1 MSGVRLPIARAVRL
15 LSVTLAVLAGAAALQ
30 PAPAA
35 AGVCGAVG
43 AFSGWA
49 GKACSAVSHPD
60 KIIKAGKSLVTGH
73 PGKAVKAITSSGAG
87 KAALGLGALVIWVTD
102 GAKSALNNTAG
113 IIKRT
118 TTPQLRST
126 WFSTLYWRM
135 TAIGALL
142 TLPFLFAAAGQ
153 AIVRSDLALL
163 SRSALGYLPLS
174 LLIVSIAAPVTMLM
188 LTATDQMS
196 AVVSAAAGQA
206 GSRFLTFTGQ
216 HVATL
221 DPLGQSGFLKFF
233 IALLA
238 AAAAVVLWLE
248 MLMRAAAVY
257 IVVLMLPLAFAA
269 MVWPARRIWAM
280 RIAELLVALIVAKFV
295 IVAILALGGA
305 ALGPAGGTTGLMIGL
320 VLVTLAAF
328 SPWAMLRLIPL
339 AELASGAAGH
349 LRAEAPAAFGR
360 LNTITGETAG
370 RPLGWAGDTVAR
382 MRHGADESADE
393 SADGAPSVTRPPHD
407 TSGTAAGDNAEAD
420 APGAAA
426 DGTAK
431 AAEQAAGAVSEGG
444 RPASPASAGATDGTA
459 ADVPESATAAGATA
473 AQDTGDGPRIDGPRE
488 RLPGLPDEYQK
499 ADLEMETVVLGQEGL
514 PPEPLHRRQAA
525 LREHLNGS
533 NGASGGA
540 GGGAGAGAGAGDPP
554 DVAEPTADDADPRP
568 RSQQSE
574 EGLL

>member
-1 MSGVRLPIARAVRL
+1 MSVATLPMSRTIRL
-15 LSVTLAVLAGAAALQ
+15 LGVTLAVLAGTAVLE
-30 PAPAA
+30 PAPAS
-35 AGVCGAVG
+35 AGLCGAVG
-43 AFSGWA
+43 AISGWA
-49 GKACSAVSHPD
+49 GKACSVVAHPD
-60 KIIKAGKSLVTGH
+60 KLIKGAKNLATGH
-73 PGKAVKAITSSGAG
+73 PGKALKAVTSSGAAKG
-87 KAALGLGALVIWVTD
+87 ALTLGALVLWVTD

-126 WFSTLYWRM
+126 WFSALYWRM

-153 AIVRSDLALL
+153 AVVRSDLALL
-163 SRSALGYLPLS
+163 TRSALGYLPLS

-221 DPLGQSGFLKFF
+221 DPVGGSGFLKFF
-233 IALLA
+233 IGLLA

-269 MVWPARRIWAM
+269 MVWPARRVWAM
-280 RIAELLVALIVAKFV
+280 RIAEMLVALIVAKFV

-328 SPWAMLRLIPL
+328 APWAMLRLIPL
-339 AELASGAAGH
+339 AELASGAAGQ
-349 LRAEAPAAFGR
+349 LRAEMPGALNR
-360 LNTITGETAG
+360 SNTITAETAG
-370 RPLGWAGDTVAR
+370 RPLGWAGDTVGR
-382 MRHGADESADE
+382 MRRGADESADDGAGE
-393 SADGAPSVTRPPHD
+393 SADDAPSVTRPPHATNGAD
-407 TSGTAAGDNAEAD
+407 RNNEASEAGTKTAAAEAKGAVGEAAGTRDDAARPDAQTPSPAPPPGVD
-420 APGAAA
+420 APNGGGDAAFDAAVGAA
-426 DGTAK
+426 DEPG
-431 AAEQAAGAVSEGG
+431 
-444 RPASPASAGATDGTA
+444 
-459 ADVPESATAAGATA
+459 
-473 AQDTGDGPRIDGPRE
+473 E
-488 RLPGLPDEYQK
+488 RLPGLPELYQLPNLGM
-499 ADLEMETVVLGQEGL
+499 DTVVLGPEGL
-514 PPEPLHRRQAA
+514 PSEPLYREQAA
-525 LREHLNGS
+525 LRERLQEAT
-533 NGASGGA
+533 NGADGPADA
-540 GGGAGAGAGAGDPP
+540 GTAGNDEDRRPP
-554 DVAEPTADDADPRP
+554 TQ
-568 RSQQSE
+568 RSD

>member
-1 MSGVRLPIARAVRL
+1 MSGVVLPIGRAVRVL
-15 LSVTLAVLAGAAALQ
+15 GVTLALLAGAAAVQ
-30 PAPAA
+30 PAPAS
-35 AGVCGAVG
+35 AGLCGAVG

-49 GKACSAVSHPD
+49 GKACSGVTHPD

-126 WFSTLYWRM
+126 WFSALYWRM

-174 LLIVSIAAPVTMLM
+174 LLVVSIAAPVTMLM

-280 RIAELLVALIVAKFV
+280 RIAEVLVALIVAKFV

-349 LRAEAPAAFGR
+349 LRAEAPTAFGR
-360 LNTITGETAG
+360 LNTITSETAG

-382 MRHGADESADE
+382 MRRGADESGE
-393 SADGAPSVTRPPHD
+393 SADRAPSVTRAPHETD
-407 TSGTAAGDNAEAD
+407 GIADGGAGVRTAAEEATG
-420 APGAAA
+420 AVGETPGPGAGAA
-426 DGTAK
+426 DTGAG
-431 AAEQAAGAVSEGG
+431 AAGS
-444 RPASPASAGATDGTA
+444 GAE
-459 ADVPESATAAGATA
+459 PMR
-473 AQDTGDGPRIDGPRE
+473 TGERGQ
-488 RLPGLPDEYQK
+488 RLPGLPEEFQ
-499 ADLEMETVVLGQEGL
+499 ADDFAMETVVLGAEGL
-514 PPEPLHRRQAA
+514 PAEPLYRRQAE
-525 LREHLNGS
+525 LRERQNGM
-533 NGASGGA
+533 NGAVADAPHAAAPG
-540 GGGAGAGAGAGDPP
+540 P
-554 DVAEPTADDADPRP
+554 DAAAPGPDAAALAAADADPRP
-568 RSQQSE
+568 RTQESD